1 MIANA
6 TRLEQMQR
14 KALKLLFDALQAI
27 RAIDTFTSGQS
38 LATFR
43 DNELVQA
50 GVERKFEVMGAAL
63 IAAHAADPAVVEL
76 VPELP
81 RITSTRNRIIHD
93 YDSVDHVVLWDAIL
107 NELPSLKARLESRL
121 EP

>member
-1 MIANA
+1 
-6 TRLEQMQR
+6 MQR
-14 KALKLLFDALQAI
+14 KALKWFFDALQAI
-27 RAIDTFTSGQS
+27 RAIDTFTSGKS
-38 LATFR
+38 LATLR

-50 GVERKFEVMGAAL
+50 GVERKFEVMAAAL

-93 YDSVDHVVLWDAIL
+93 YDSVDHVVLWHAIL

>member
-6 TRLEQMQR
+6 NRLEQMQR
-14 KALKLLFDALQAI
+14 KALKWLVDALQAI

-50 GVERKFEVMGAAL
+50 GVERKFEVMAAAL
-63 IAAHAADPAVVEL
+63 MAAHAADPAVVEL

-93 YDSVDHVVLWDAIL
+93 YDSVDHAILWDAIL

>member
-1 MIANA
+1 VIANA
-6 TRLEQMQR
+6 NRLEQMQR
-14 KALKLLFDALQAI
+14 KTQKWLFDALQAI
-27 RAIDTFTSGQS
+27 RAIDTFSSGQS

-50 GVERKFEVMGAAL
+50 GVERKFEVMAAAL
-63 IAAHAADPAVVEL
+63 MAAHAADPAVVEL

-93 YDSVDHVVLWDAIL
+93 YDSLDHAILWDAIL